1 MIRNLILIF
10 MVALT
15 FSATAQTATG
25 SNVKK
30 INSAE
35 FKKLVSDYEGGYKNW
50 KFIGKRPVIID
61 FYADWCGPCKKL
73 APIVDELSKEYKGK
87 IDFYKIDIDANP
99 DIAKA
104 YSISSIPMLL
114 LVPATGSPQ
123 VVTGLYPKEELVKAI
138 NYVIFPK
145 K

>member
-1 MIRNLILIF
+1 MA
-10 MVALT
+10 ALT
-15 FSATAQTATG
+15 FSVSAQTTV

-35 FKKLVSDYEGGYKNW
+35 FKKLVSEYDGGYKNW
-50 KFIGKRPVIID
+50 KFVGKNPVIID

-73 APIVDELSKEYKGK
+73 APIVDDLSKEYKGK

-114 LVPATGSPQ
+114 LVPAIGSPQ
-123 VVTGLYPKEELVKAI
+123 VVTGLYPKDELVKAI

>member
-1 MIRNLILIF
+1 ML

-15 FSATAQTATG
+15 FTVTAQTSG

-30 INSAE
+30 INSVE
-35 FKKLVSDYEGGYKNW
+35 FKKLVSDYNGGYKSW
-50 KFIGKRPVIID
+50 KFVGKKPVIID

-73 APIVDELSKEYKGK
+73 APIVDELSKDYNGK
-87 IDFYKIDIDANP
+87 IDFYKLDIDANE

-104 YSISSIPMLL
+104 YSITSIPMIMI
-114 LVPATGSPQ
+114 VPATGSPQ
-123 VVTGLYPKEELVKAI
+123 IITGLYPKDELVKAI

-145 K
+145 KK